1 MKNRLRLIRMKKFF
15 KKIITLLSVLV
26 GVFISVINICFL
38 FVVYGAISTVINIS
52 GEGKVENTQTMSN
65 YYYKEG
71 YFYLNEN
78 CTEKVTLS
86 SNIDAEIVTF
96 QDLINQIASGSII
109 YMLSS
114 YMSPIP
120 EENVVIGAK
129 NISIQ
134 RYIDENGD
142 NLTFKDGSLIEVKST
157 FSIDATDLNGF
168 LIIDGADLEY
178 DSGFEGG
185 IFNVNSGGVL
195 NLFGASSQNI
205 ILKNS
210 FAKTGGALFNN
221 GNLTLSNCK
230 ITDNTAAQGGAIYN
244 SGADAS
250 AVIDGCLIKNN
261 IASEY
266 GGGINNLS
274 NMTIKNSSVS
284 NNSLTDGVAENGEGF
299 IVEIPIIQI

>member
-1 MKNRLRLIRMKKFF
+1 M
-15 KKIITLLSVLV
+15 
-26 GVFISVINICFL
+26 
-38 FVVYGAISTVINIS
+38 
-52 GEGKVENTQTMSN
+52 
-65 YYYKEG
+65 
-71 YFYLNEN
+71 
-78 CTEKVTLS
+78 
-86 SNIDAEIVTF
+86 
-96 QDLINQIASGSII
+96 QI
-109 YMLSS
+109 
-114 YMSPIP
+114 
-120 EENVVIGAK
+120 
-129 NISIQ
+129 
-134 RYIDENGD
+134 
-142 NLTFKDGSLIEVKST
+142 
-157 FSIDATDLNGF
+157 
-168 LIIDGADLEY
+168 LEY

-210 FAKTGGALFNN
+210 FVKTGGALFNN

-230 ITDNTAAQGGAIYN
+230 ITDNTAAQGGTIYN

-284 NNSLTDGVAENGEGF
+284 NNSLTDGVAENGGGIYCGNSGYMNLTAEGQV
-299 IVEIPIIQI
+299 IVENNLSKDGVNSNLALYSKFLSYKTMASNSLSGGSQMGITAVFKPFNISFSGINIPFNVTVSPKDKTTPEKTYFFSDDEKYEIDYVNNAMVLEVKGQTQEILSVEESQRLYQEWKLYQGKTESQEQNTQTDDDMKTKPGNSKNSGNITN

>member
-1 MKNRLRLIRMKKFF
+1 M
-15 KKIITLLSVLV
+15 
-26 GVFISVINICFL
+26 
-38 FVVYGAISTVINIS
+38 
-52 GEGKVENTQTMSN
+52 
-65 YYYKEG
+65 
-71 YFYLNEN
+71 
-78 CTEKVTLS
+78 
-86 SNIDAEIVTF
+86 
-96 QDLINQIASGSII
+96 
-109 YMLSS
+109 
-114 YMSPIP
+114 
-120 EENVVIGAK
+120 IGAK

-244 SGADAS
+244 SGADTS
-250 AVIDGCLIKNN
+250 AVIDGYLIKNN
-261 IASEY
+261 VASEY

-274 NMTIKNSSVS
+274 NMTIKKQF
-284 NNSLTDGVAENGEGF
+284 G
-299 IVEIPIIQI
+299 IK